1 VGPPNQQLRS
11 RLECHV
17 QRGIP
22 ERWQEGPQ
30 LQPVAHASSSE
41 TDCVHAGGIAY
52 SNGELLDTAFV
63 SPSGTAGGVRGA
75 AMERPS
81 KIFYTRDNASAG
93 HGARVF
99 FADLIVGGQ
108 CAAQLGKGLRV
119 ELRKAVMR
127 SRMEE
132 RRW

>member
-1 VGPPNQQLRS
+1 
-11 RLECHV
+11 
-17 QRGIP
+17 
-22 ERWQEGPQ
+22 
-30 LQPVAHASSSE
+30 
-41 TDCVHAGGIAY
+41 
-52 SNGELLDTAFV
+52 
-63 SPSGTAGGVRGA
+63 
-75 AMERPS
+75 MERPS
-81 KIFYTRDNASAG
+81 KIFYTRDMRAPAT
-93 HGARVF
+93 ALACF